1 MIRLITALVLG
12 LLAAPVAA
20 PAQGIGEAGREVF
33 IQIEAQ
39 PTLAEARARARSYAR
54 ELPDVNGFDVGR
66 GWYGIALGPYGIDE
80 AARRLDAYRREGR
93 IARDSYIADIDDYGQ
108 RFWPAG
114 AGPLAPAA
122 PQPSVETRSA
132 TGDPGTLSRPV
143 TLETRA
149 EALAGERRLTRDERA
164 ELQVA
169 LEWAG
174 FYGGRIDAAFG
185 PGTRGAMSR
194 WQRENGFEATG
205 VLTTRQRAELLRQ
218 YNAVLKELELETVRD
233 TRAGIEIAL
242 PLGVVAYDRHEAPF
256 VHYAASGELAAQV
269 LLISQPGDAARLAA
283 LYDIMQTLEIVPAR
297 GPRALEED
305 AFTLTGEGAG
315 SVSHTRA
322 WLEDGAIKG
331 FTLIW
336 PTGDEDR
343 RTRLVQE
350 MERSFA
356 RLPGTLEPIVTP
368 QGAQRLDLLAGLE
381 MRRPERARS
390 GFFVDP
396 DGAVLTTAEAVRGC
410 GRITLDESFEAQV
423 AHLDAARGI
432 AVLRPNERLAP
443 RRVAQFR
450 QETPTLM
457 SRIAVAGYSYEGR
470 LGAATVTFGQLAE
483 QRGLDGETHL
493 KRLALEA
500 LDGDAGGPVL
510 DAGGSVLGMLVPHDT
525 PGRSLPDG
533 VSFAATNGAL
543 NEALAQGGV
552 TPRMAAAGGAL
563 SPEALTDHAAEMTV
577 LVSCWG

>member
-1 MIRLITALVLG
+1 VIRLIAALFFG

-20 PAQGIGEAGREVF
+20 PAQGTDDAGREVF
-33 IQIEAQ
+33 IQIESQ

-54 ELPDVNGFDVGR
+54 ELPDVNGFAVGR

-80 AARRLDAYRREGR
+80 AARR
-93 IARDSYIADIDDYGQ
+93 DSYIAEIDDYGQ

-114 AGPLAPAA
+114 AGPLAPAT
-122 PQPSVETRSA
+122 PQPSEETRGTAS
-132 TGDPGTLSRPV
+132 DPGSLSRPV
-143 TLETRA
+143 TVETRA
-149 EALAGERRLTRDERA
+149 EARASERRLTRDERA

-185 PGTRGAMSR
+185 SGTRGAMSR

-218 YNAVLKELELETVRD
+218 YNAVLEELGLETVRD

-256 VHYAASGELAAQV
+256 VHYPASGEFPAQV

-297 GPRALEED
+297 GPRSLEAD
-305 AFTLTGEGAG
+305 AFTLTGEGAD

-336 PTGDEDR
+336 PAGDEER
-343 RTRLVQE
+343 RTRLLQE

-356 RLPGTLEPIVTP
+356 RLPGTLEPIVPP
-368 QGAQRLDLLAGLE
+368 QDAQRLDLLAGLE
-381 MRRPERARS
+381 MRRPDRARS
-390 GFFVDP
+390 GFFVDG

-410 GRITLDESFEAQV
+410 GRITLDESFEAQI
-423 AHLDAARGI
+423 AHLDSARGI
-432 AVLRPNERLAP
+432 AVLRPSERLAP
-443 RRVAQFR
+443 PRVAQFR

-493 KRLALEA
+493 KRLALTA
-500 LDGDAGGPVL
+500 LEGDAGGPVL
-510 DAGGSVLGMLVPHDT
+510 DAGGSVLGMLVSHDT